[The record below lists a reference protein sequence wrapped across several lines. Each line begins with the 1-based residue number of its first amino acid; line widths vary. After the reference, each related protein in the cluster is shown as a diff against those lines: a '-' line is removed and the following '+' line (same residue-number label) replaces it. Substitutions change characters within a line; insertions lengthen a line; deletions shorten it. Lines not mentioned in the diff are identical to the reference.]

1 MLIVRRIY
9 TNDAPLLD
17 ELTLISVNVYENKAM
32 KIYNLVKNQVR
43 FVMYM
48 SLCRECNWTTMHA
61 HELVNYDLEFDL
73 TYTPIEEEIISMLDE
88 KDAATDN
95 EHIKEVG
102 DVQIRDVVVNK
113 A

>member
-1 MLIVRRIY
+1 
-9 TNDAPLLD
+9 
-17 ELTLISVNVYENKAM
+17 
-32 KIYNLVKNQVR
+32 
-43 FVMYM
+43 
-48 SLCRECNWTTMHA
+48 MHA

-113 A
+113 AWLKNVESALVTSKVFLEQKPSDVTPLT